1 MTESEIREH
10 IEWLMTIIVNLRSAI
25 ASLSTG
31 TSKSYSINTG
41 QTTQSVTKK
50 DLGNL
55 MAQLQLHIM
64 DLQFYRE
71 MLADDF
77 GGEIVRAL

>member
-10 IEWLMTIIVNLRSAI
+10 IEWLLTVIGNLRSVI
-25 ASLSTG
+25 TSLSTG

-55 MAQLQLHIM
+55 RAHLELNLI
-64 DLQFYRE
+64 DLQFYRG
-71 MLADDF
+71 MLADDY

>member
-10 IEWLMTIIVNLRSAI
+10 IEWILTVIANLRTVITA
-25 ASLSTG
+25 LSTG
-31 TSKSYSINTG
+31 TGKSYSINTG

-55 MAQLQLHIM
+55 RAQLQLHIM

>member
-10 IEWLMTIIVNLRSAI
+10 IEWLLTVIGNLRAVI
-25 ASLSTG
+25 TALSTG

-55 MAQLQLHIM
+55 RSQLQLQIM

-71 MLADDF
+71 MLADDY